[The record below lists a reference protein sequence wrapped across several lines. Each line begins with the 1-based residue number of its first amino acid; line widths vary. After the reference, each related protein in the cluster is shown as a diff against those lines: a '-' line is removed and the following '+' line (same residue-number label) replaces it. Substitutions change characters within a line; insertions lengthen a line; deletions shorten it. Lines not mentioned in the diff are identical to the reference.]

1 MKYKSCPVKRQHLF
15 FAMVTIANVALASC
29 INAESSSLEKSAPS
43 TQQKHKIAV
52 KKEKKKSIL
61 FKKKKNT
68 LVKTPEPVKEK
79 VVKKEKPVVA
89 PAPNLVL
96 LNVFAKNVKSYAIQ
110 NKYSTKY
117 CFLIDMS
124 MPSGANRFFVYD
136 LEKSSIVYSALVAH
150 GSCNETFLSHPRFSN
165 AINTG
170 CSSLGKYKVGELYN
184 GKYGK
189 SYRLYGLDNSN
200 STAYK
205 RGVVIHAYNCVP
217 DKEIYPAVLCNSFGC
232 PMVSYTFFAQ
242 LSQIITRSD
251 KPILL
256 WIYS

>member
-1 MKYKSCPVKRQHLF
+1 MKTQRFLHTVL
-15 FAMVTIANVALASC
+15 IVAVLGMASC
-29 INAESSSLEKSAPS
+29 INAESSSLEKSATS
-43 TQQKHKIAV
+43 NQ
-52 KKEKKKSIL
+52 KKEKKYKP
-61 FKKKKNT
+61 FAKKQKKKISPFNKNKNKP
-68 LVKTPEPVKEK
+68 VAPPEP
-79 VVKKEKPVVA
+79 VVKKEKSKEKQITT
-89 PAPNLVL
+89 PAPNMVL
-96 LNVFAKNVKSYAIQ
+96 LNVFAKNLKNYAVQ

-117 CFLIDMS
+117 CFFIDMS

-136 LEKSSIVYSALVAH
+136 LEKSSVVYSALVAH
-150 GSCNETFLSHPRFSN
+150 GSCNENFRSHPKFSN
-165 AINTG
+165 GVNTG
-170 CSSLGKYKVGELYN
+170 CTSLGKYKVGELYN

-205 RGVVIHAYNCVP
+205 RGVVIHGYDCVP

-232 PMVSYTFFAQ
+232 PMVSYTFFGK
-242 LSQIITRSD
+242 LSQIISRSD

>member
-1 MKYKSCPVKRQHLF
+1 VKIQHLF
-15 FAMVTIANVALASC
+15 LTIATIANVTLASC
-29 INAESSSLEKSAPS
+29 INAESSSLEKATTSS
-43 TQQKHKIAV
+43 ENKHKITH
-52 KKEKKKSIL
+52 KKEKKKSL
-61 FKKKKNT
+61 FKKKKDI
-68 LVKTPEPVKEK
+68 LVKPAEPVKEK
-79 VVKKEKPVVA
+79 AGKKEKEVIP
-89 PAPNLVL
+89 PSPNLIL

-110 NKYSTKY
+110 NNYSTKY

-124 MPSGANRFFVYD
+124 MPSGSNRFFVYD
-136 LEKSSIVYSALVAH
+136 LEKSSVVYSALVAH
-150 GSCNETFLSHPRFSN
+150 GSCNDTFLAHPRFSN
-165 AINTG
+165 AVNTG

-205 RGVVIHAYNCVP
+205 RGVVIHAYDCVP

-232 PMVSYTFFAQ
+232 PMVSYSFFAK
-242 LSQIITRSD
+242 LSQIISGSN

>member
-1 MKYKSCPVKRQHLF
+1 VKSQHLF
-15 FAMVTIANVALASC
+15 LAIVTIANVALASC
-29 INAESSSLEKSAPS
+29 INAESSSLEKAVTPS
-43 TQQKHKIAV
+43 EKTHKVTI
-52 KKEKKKSIL
+52 KKEKKKYSL
-61 FKKKKNT
+61 FKKKKNIPT
-68 LVKTPEPVKEK
+68 KSPQPVKEK
-79 VVKKEKPVVA
+79 AGKKEKEVVA

-110 NKYSTKY
+110 NNYSTKY

-124 MPSGANRFFVYD
+124 MPSGSNRFFIYD
-136 LEKSSIVYSALVAH
+136 LEKSSVVYSALVAH
-150 GSCNETFLSHPRFSN
+150 GSCNETFLAHPRFSN
-165 AINTG
+165 AVNTG

-205 RGVVIHAYNCVP
+205 RGVVIHAYHCVP

-232 PMVSYTFFAQ
+232 PMISYRFFAQ
-242 LSQIITRSD
+242 LSQIINRSN

>member
-1 MKYKSCPVKRQHLF
+1 VKSKHLF
-15 FAMVTIANVALASC
+15 LAIITIANVALVSC
-29 INAESSSLEKSAPS
+29 INAESSSLEKTATSS
-43 TQQKHKIAV
+43 EKTHKV
-52 KKEKKKSIL
+52 TTKKEKKKPSL
-61 FKKKKNT
+61 FKKKKN
-68 LVKTPEPVKEK
+68 LLAKSPEPVKEK
-79 VVKKEKPVVA
+79 AAEKEKEVVA
-89 PAPNLVL
+89 PAPNLIL

-110 NKYSTKY
+110 NNYSTKY

-124 MPSGANRFFVYD
+124 MPSGSNRFFVYD

-150 GSCNETFLSHPRFSN
+150 GSCNENFRSRPKFSN
-165 AINTG
+165 APNTG

-205 RGVVIHAYNCVP
+205 RGVVIHAYQCVP

-232 PMVSYTFFAQ
+232 PMVSYKFFSQ
-242 LSQIITRSD
+242 LSEIISKSN

>member
-1 MKYKSCPVKRQHLF
+1 MF
-15 FAMVTIANVALASC
+15 ALASC
-29 INAESSSLEKSAPS
+29 INAESTGLEKSAS
-43 TQQKHKIAV
+43 SNQKKVKNHKESG
-52 KKEKKKSIL
+52 KKEKKKISL

-68 LVKTPEPVKEK
+68 PIKLVEPVKEK
-79 VVKKEKPVVA
+79 EKKKETEIVA

-96 LNVFAKNVKSYAIQ
+96 LNVFAKNVKSYAVQ
-110 NKYSTKY
+110 NNYSTKY

-136 LEKSSIVYSALVAH
+136 LEKNAIAYSALVAH
-150 GSCNETFLSHPRFSN
+150 GSCNENFRFTPKFSN
-165 AINTG
+165 AANTG

-205 RGVVIHAYNCVP
+205 RGVVIHAYDCVP

-232 PMVSYTFFAQ
+232 PMVSYTFFGK
-242 LSQIITRSD
+242 LSQIISKSD